1 MWWGLNDDICV
12 CLEVVG
18 VVSFEPIEKPP
29 MTETLTI
36 PAHIENGTVHLDAPL
51 PEGVISVELRVRRA
65 PESPPSRS
73 WKSVGDFVRSL
84 PPGNRSGADIEAQV
98 REERESWPE

>member
-1 MWWGLNDDICV
+1 
-12 CLEVVG
+12 
-18 VVSFEPIEKPP
+18 

-36 PAHIENGTVHLDAPL
+36 PAHIENGSVHLDAPL
-51 PEGVISVELRVRRA
+51 PEGVLSVELRVRRV
-65 PESPPSRS
+65 PETPPSRS

>member
-1 MWWGLNDDICV
+1 
-12 CLEVVG
+12 
-18 VVSFEPIEKPP
+18 

-36 PAHIENGTVHLDAPL
+36 PAHIENGAVQLDAPL
-51 PEGVISVELRVRRA
+51 PAGIISVELRVHRA
-65 PESPPSRS
+65 PEISPSKP
-73 WKSVGDFVRSL
+73 WKSVGEFVRSL